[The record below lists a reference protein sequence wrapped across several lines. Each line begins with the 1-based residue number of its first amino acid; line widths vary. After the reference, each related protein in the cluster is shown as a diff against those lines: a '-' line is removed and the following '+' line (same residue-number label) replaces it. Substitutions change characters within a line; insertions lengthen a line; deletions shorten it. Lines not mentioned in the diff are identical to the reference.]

1 MIAVSVAI
9 HIEDVSEYASMPE
22 PADTRS
28 TTHDTGVYANTIA
41 NANIA
46 ISKPGRYSGEL
57 TI

>member
-1 MIAVSVAI
+1 MTAVSVAI
-9 HIEDVSEYASMPE
+9 HIDVVSEYASKPE

-41 NANIA
+41 KANIA
-46 ISKPGRYSGEL
+46 ISNPGRYSGDL